1 MAYSEDFRKRALEY
15 MDEGHTYDELYEAFK
30 IYPSR
35 ISAWRKLQ
43 KETGGL
49 KPQYR
54 ETRSSKIDMEKL
66 KQALERKPDAYLSE
80 LAALFGCSDQ
90 AIFYALKRLKV
101 TVKKN
106 SIHTTKSRQ

>member
-1 MAYSEDFRKRALEY
+1 MAYSEDFRKRAIEY
-15 MDEGHTYDELYEAFK
+15 MDEGHTYEELYEAFK

-35 ISAWRKLQ
+35 VSEWRKLL

-54 ETRSSKIDMEKL
+54 ETRSSKIDMRKL
-66 KQALERKPDAYLSE
+66 EQALERKPDAYLSE
-80 LAALFGCSDQ
+80 LGAIFGCTEQ

-106 SIHTTKSRQ
+106 NIHTPKNQQ